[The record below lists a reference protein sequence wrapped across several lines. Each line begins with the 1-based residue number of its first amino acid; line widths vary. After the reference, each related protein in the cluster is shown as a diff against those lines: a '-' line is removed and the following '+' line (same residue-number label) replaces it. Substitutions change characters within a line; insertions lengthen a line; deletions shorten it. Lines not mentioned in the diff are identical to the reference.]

1 MLLLKAV
8 IILNKIWHYRGPV
21 YRFEHIHSYI
31 WDAYTT
37 APTMGKALSNLA
49 SRYKKENGLDQ
60 SAKIVLDNM
69 FINVEEI

>member
-1 MLLLKAV
+1 MV

-49 SRYKKENGLDQ
+49 FRYKKENGLEQ
-60 SAKIVLDNM
+60 TAEIVLENM
-69 FINVEEI
+69 FIHEEEIS